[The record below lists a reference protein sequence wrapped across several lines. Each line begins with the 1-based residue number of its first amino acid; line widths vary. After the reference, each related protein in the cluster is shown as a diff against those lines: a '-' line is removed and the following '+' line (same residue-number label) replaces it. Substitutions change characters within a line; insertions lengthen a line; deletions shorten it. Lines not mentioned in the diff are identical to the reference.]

1 MKFGRWSRSIARIIT
16 TIKEIAFKHFPHQN
30 NWKLFVIGWQNGNR
44 FDIEFG
50 VIRFWLKY
58 SSVNAR
64 RVKNDNQWTT
74 AVWARSPKTSNQ
86 KKKCWSAS
94 HSFMAHLKCWCG
106 VHCGLGTK
114 IQIDFFYNILL
125 EWWYLCQPRYGLAFF
140 DLNVGRDLKWK
151 KKKQNAVNQMCQSN
165 KSTGK

>member
-1 MKFGRWSRSIARIIT
+1 MIEVFFG
-16 TIKEIAFKHFPHQN
+16 KC
-30 NWKLFVIGWQNGNR
+30 
-44 FDIEFG
+44 
-50 VIRFWLKY
+50 
-58 SSVNAR
+58 SSSEKRQSMNYCR
-64 RVKNDNQWTT
+64 LSTLTENIQ
-74 AVWARSPKTSNQ
+74 P

-151 KKKQNAVNQMCQSN
+151 KNRMRSIKCVNQINRQGNNEIKKNQLPNMFKIRKQLNLLMKPTRSKCPLIEFNLSIS
-165 KSTGK
+165 KCR

>member
-74 AVWARSPKTSNQ
+74 VVWARSPKTSNQ
-86 KKKCWSAS
+86 KKNVEALHTVLWRIWNVDAASIVVLEQKFKLIFFTIYCWNDGICVSLD
-94 HSFMAHLKCWCG
+94 M
-106 VHCGLGTK
+106 
-114 IQIDFFYNILL
+114 D
-125 EWWYLCQPRYGLAFF
+125 
-140 DLNVGRDLKWK
+140 
-151 KKKQNAVNQMCQSN
+151 
-165 KSTGK
+165 